1 MGRAIPHC
9 ICGAEFAPRAGMAK
23 YNRKQPVARAV
34 PRRYLLEELTPDKLL
49 GETSHANNLIYVV
62 DAADS
67 PAVMT
72 EIGRLREVAF
82 RRAGGGTGRRLDIDA
97 EDLASDG
104 YRQMV
109 VWNPYERQ
117 IVGGYRFIISHSE
130 WPRNL
135 STEHYY
141 SFGERF
147 RRNYLPHTIEL
158 GRSFIQPRYQSG
170 RGGVF
175 ALDNLWDGMGA
186 VVVRSVATKYL
197 FGKVTVYPRMNHEA
211 RQILYTFLR
220 VQCPAQ
226 RELVV
231 ARDRF
236 RIKVDVERY
245 KNLFNAGN
253 YQENLRILH
262 REMKSRGEV
271 IPPLI
276 KSYINLSAT
285 MQAFDTVRNDDF
297 GGVEETAILLTVADI
312 CPERLERHF
321 VLKQKVL

>member
-1 MGRAIPHC
+1 MALFVLARSLLAS
-9 ICGAEFAPRAGMAK
+9 AGMIK
-23 YNRKQPVARAV
+23 HNRPQRIIRAV
-34 PRRYLLEELTPDKLL
+34 PRRYLLDELSPDKLL
-49 GETSHANNLIYVV
+49 GETHHANNLIYVV
-62 DAADS
+62 DAFDS

-82 RRAGGGTGRRLDIDA
+82 RRAGGGTGRRVDIDSD
-97 EDLASDG
+97 DLAPNG

-130 WPRNL
+130 WPEHL

-141 SFGERF
+141 SFSPRF
-147 RRNYLPHTIEL
+147 RRDYLPHTIEL
-158 GRSFIQPRYQSG
+158 GRSFIQPRFQSG
-170 RGGVF
+170 RGGLF

-186 VVVRSVATKYL
+186 VVSRSESVKYL
-197 FGKVTVYPRMNHEA
+197 FGKVTVYPHRNPEA
-211 RQILYTFLR
+211 RQLLYTFLR
-220 VQCPAQ
+220 TQCPATEGLILA
-226 RELVV
+226 RESCRVE
-231 ARDRF
+231 
-236 RIKVDVERY
+236 VDVERY
-245 KNLFNAGN
+245 KKLFESGN
-253 YQENLRILH
+253 YQENLRTLQMELKIL
-262 REMKSRGEV
+262 GES

-312 CPERLERHF
+312 SPEKYERHF
-321 VLKQKVL
+321 VQKQKVL

>member
-1 MGRAIPHC
+1 MRMALFVL
-9 ICGAEFAPRAGMAK
+9 ARSLLASAGMIK
-23 YNRKQPVARAV
+23 HNRPQRIIRAV
-34 PRRYLLEELTPDKLL
+34 PRRYLLDELSPDKLL
-49 GETSHANNLIYVV
+49 GETHHANNLIYVV
-62 DAADS
+62 DAFDS

-82 RRAGGGTGRRLDIDA
+82 RRAGGGTGRRVDIDSD
-97 EDLASDG
+97 DLAPNG

-130 WPRNL
+130 WPEHL

-141 SFGERF
+141 SFSPRF
-147 RRNYLPHTIEL
+147 RRDYLPHTIEL
-158 GRSFIQPRYQSG
+158 GRSFIQPRFQSG
-170 RGGVF
+170 RGGLF

-186 VVVRSVATKYL
+186 VVSRSESVKYL
-197 FGKVTVYPRMNHEA
+197 FGKVTVYPHRNPEA
-211 RQILYTFLR
+211 RQLLYTFLR
-220 VQCPAQ
+220 TQCPATEGLILA
-226 RELVV
+226 RESCRV
-231 ARDRF
+231 
-236 RIKVDVERY
+236 KVDVERY
-245 KNLFNAGN
+245 KKLFECGN
-253 YQENLRILH
+253 YQENLRTLQMELKIL
-262 REMKSRGEV
+262 GES

-312 CPERLERHF
+312 SPEKYERHF
-321 VLKQKVL
+321 VQKQKVL

>member
-1 MGRAIPHC
+1 M
-9 ICGAEFAPRAGMAK
+9 
-23 YNRKQPVARAV
+23 
-34 PRRYLLEELTPDKLL
+34 PRRYLLDELSPDKLL
-49 GETSHANNLIYVV
+49 GETHHANNLIYVV
-62 DAADS
+62 DAFDS

-82 RRAGGGTGRRLDIDA
+82 RRAGGGTGRRVDIDSG
-97 EDLASDG
+97 DLAPNG

-130 WPRNL
+130 WPEHL

-141 SFGERF
+141 SFSHSF
-147 RRNYLPHTIEL
+147 RRDYLPHTIEL
-158 GRSFIQPRYQSG
+158 GRSFIQPRFQSG
-170 RGGVF
+170 RGGLF

-186 VVVRSVATKYL
+186 VVSRSESVKYL
-197 FGKVTVYPRMNHEA
+197 FGKVTVYPHGNPVA
-211 RQILYTFLR
+211 RQLLYTFLR
-220 VQCPAQ
+220 TQCPAT
-226 RELVV
+226 EGLVS
-231 ARDRF
+231 ARASCRVE
-236 RIKVDVERY
+236 VDVERY
-245 KNLFNAGN
+245 KNLFESGN
-253 YQENLRILH
+253 YQENLRTLQWNLKIL
-262 REMKSRGEV
+262 GES

-312 CPERLERHF
+312 SPERYERHF
-321 VLKQKVL
+321 VQKQKVL